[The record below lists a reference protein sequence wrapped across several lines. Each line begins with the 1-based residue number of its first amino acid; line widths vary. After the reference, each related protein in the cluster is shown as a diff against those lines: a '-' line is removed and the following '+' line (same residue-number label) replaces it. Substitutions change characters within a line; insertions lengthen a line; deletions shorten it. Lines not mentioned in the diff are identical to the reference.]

1 MFCGIRISAPFFLR
15 ESRASETR
23 ARVKITPREKRL
35 HAACRLF
42 SRGVIFTPARFLLAL
57 LSLRKMGDYS
67 KSNVLQSFDRNA
79 GHQKTLI
86 KCRCSSK
93 KWFCTNEKTRT
104 AKRMRFSQYLVGL
117 LSTASAWTRVI
128 LAGKCI
134 SRRRST
140 TSFSENVVVAK
151 ISNQVLEAL
160 KLCYQEKA
168 QPLSIQITFLVRR
181 VQ

>member
-1 MFCGIRISAPFFLR
+1 MFCRLRVSAPFLFR

-42 SRGVIFTPARFLLAL
+42 LRGVIFTPARFSLAL

-86 KCRCSSK
+86 TL
-93 KWFCTNEKTRT
+93 KWFSTNEKTRT

-117 LSTASAWTRVI
+117 LSTASTWTRFI

-134 SRRRST
+134 SRRHST

-151 ISNQVLEAL
+151 KSYQMLEAL

-168 QPLSIQITFLVRR
+168 
-181 VQ
+181 